1 MTYKIYKGNTQQIIL
16 NICFFFSCVLYL
28 WRLEKYLHLVGEL
41 VISHVHVTTTAM

>member
-16 NICFFFSCVLYL
+16 NICFFFSCIIL

-41 VISHVHVTTTAM
+41 VISHVHVTTTTM